1 MRILKTDVKNGFKHI
16 LCENQEDLWELSYI
30 VEGNDI
36 VRGTT
41 ERKIKIGG
49 DDVRNQKVI
58 RKKMTLSLKAE
69 KTEYANEVLKVLGTI
84 VDGPDDIARGD
95 HHSINFAEGDSIGIT
110 KPSGTWASWQEKKID
125 EACKAVKEN
134 ILVVLFDREEALF
147 VRLEGQGQHIISRL
161 QGDVAKKDQE
171 GTGKGNFWNELTKEL
186 LTLHDRYNPK
196 SIIAA
201 SPAFW
206 KDYLQKAISGQGN
219 TDLSKKIVYAT
230 VSDTNEQAIGEVLKR
245 PELKM
250 ALAMDRTAQENK
262 AVAEVLT
269 AMAKDNAAYGIAEVE
284 EKANEGNIK
293 TLLVTTT
300 YLMKERE
307 KEEDYK
313 KLEQVMH
320 NAESGKAN
328 ILIISTPEASKQIDG
343 IGGIAGIKR
352 WQ

>member
-1 MRILKTDVKNGFKHI
+1 MRVLKTDRKNGFKHL

-30 VEGNDI
+30 VETNDM

-41 ERKIKIGG
+41 ERKIKLGG
-49 DDVRNQKVI
+49 EDTRNQKVI
-58 RKKMTLSLKAE
+58 RKKMTLSIKAE

-95 HHSINFAEGDSIGIT
+95 HHSITFAEGDSIGIT
-110 KPSGTWASWQEKKID
+110 KNNGPWPAWQEKKID
-125 EACKAVKEN
+125 EACKASKEN

-147 VRLEGQGQHIISRL
+147 AQLEGQGHHIIARL

-171 GTGKGNFWNELTKEL
+171 GTGNGKFWDELAKEVS
-186 LTLHDRYNPK
+186 TLDARYQPK

-201 SPAFW
+201 SPSFW
-206 KDYLQKAISGQGN
+206 KEYLQKALHEQGAE
-219 TDLSKKIVYAT
+219 LSKKIIYAT
-230 VSDTNEQAIGEVLKR
+230 VSDTNEQALGEVLNR
-245 PELKM
+245 PELKV

-262 AVAEVLT
+262 AVAELLT
-269 AMAKDNAAYGIAEVE
+269 AMAKDNAAYGVTEVE
-284 EKANEGNIK
+284 EKTNEGNIK

-307 KEEDYK
+307 QGEDYQR
-313 KLEQVMH
+313 LETIMQ
-320 NAESGKAN
+320 NAEHGKAD
-328 ILIISTPEASKQIDG
+328 IMIVSTPDATKQVDG
-343 IGGIAGIKR
+343 VGGIAGIKR